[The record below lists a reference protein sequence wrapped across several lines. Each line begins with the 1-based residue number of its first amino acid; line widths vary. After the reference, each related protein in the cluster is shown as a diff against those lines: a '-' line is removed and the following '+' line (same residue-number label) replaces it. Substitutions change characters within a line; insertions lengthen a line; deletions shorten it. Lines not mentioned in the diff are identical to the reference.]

1 MSVLANCSI
10 LSVGMGMAFPSVS
23 IQAMTNATDY
33 MSLEEHEFSW
43 FGKCTIHYSFKN
55 RCPCRYN
62 GTVCLSSGNRTA
74 PVKHVC
80 LSAASNWCA
89 VSIGSHNK
97 TVIDRICEQANM
109 LIFPKAALSRF
120 ICLAHWFHTQLQLA
134 HLTEGNNANN
144 MQWLIYIYYRLSN
157 NICMHERVWWR

>member
-1 MSVLANCSI
+1 MCPLSSHLACLIYDGRPAVIVTLIITHIWGPQLLMSVLANCSI
-10 LSVGMGMAFPSVS
+10 LGVGMGMAFPSVS

-55 RCPCRYN
+55 RYN

-80 LSAASNWCA
+80 LSAASN
-89 VSIGSHNK
+89 
-97 TVIDRICEQANM
+97 
-109 LIFPKAALSRF
+109 
-120 ICLAHWFHTQLQLA
+120 
-134 HLTEGNNANN
+134 
-144 MQWLIYIYYRLSN
+144 
-157 NICMHERVWWR
+157 